1 MLSKYPMIVQK
12 QLFDAWSLFLIGTLL
27 IFLNFSHPPQIALSY
42 DIYGYYLYLPMFFI
56 HSNLDFS
63 NMDLVYKLNELYK
76 NTPTLYQLSFID
88 FQNYIIRYPIGLS
101 ILYFPFFLLGH
112 GWALISNFPADG
124 FSYPYEKS
132 IWIGSIL
139 VSFLGYLYLYK
150 TLIRYFSFKATNL
163 TLIIL
168 FLGTNLLVYNGM
180 FGSNLMS
187 HNYLFTLYALLIYF
201 TDKAETY
208 KSNRYF
214 YTAIFICSLCALV
227 RPVEIISLC
236 IPTFWGG
243 WDQLLTQLRNTRKLL
258 LSILILSSI
267 GAIQLLYWK
276 IYCGHFFVDSYN
288 NAGEGLDLMS
298 PHLWDFLFSFRK
310 GWIIYTPLVAV
321 SIIGFIFLRG
331 LNAQIFSAITIT
343 FILHIYLASSWSNW
357 WYSSSFSSRAAVP
370 AYALL
375 AFPIAAITT
384 YLLNNKS
391 NRLLRSAIALSIILC
406 IILNVFQTWQFTK
419 GIIDPIRM
427 TKAAYFKNFL
437 KTERHPETDYLLL
450 INRSE
455 KDTFNFAMNPFL
467 SHKVVAY
474 EDLEYGEVKPNHSSL
489 SYEGLRSEM
498 VAPGQ
503 FSSSLYSTFNACT
516 PHDHSFLK
524 FSAVLYYKSD
534 TVKTI
539 ETLICIEMQHNG
551 ANYFWRALNLKD
563 QALIN
568 NSWNNISFNYL
579 TPEVRDQT
587 DLIKATIWNTGKDTI
602 YLDKLMLESF
612 Y

>member
-1 MLSKYPMIVQK
+1 MIVQK
-12 QLFDAWSLFLIGTLL
+12 HQFSTWSLFLIGILL
-27 IFLNFSHPPQIALSY
+27 IIINFSWPPHIALSY

-56 HSNLDFS
+56 HGNLDFS

-76 NTPTLYQLSFID
+76 NTPTFYQLSYID

-101 ILYFPFFLLGH
+101 ILYLPFFVIGH
-112 GWALISNFPADG
+112 GCALLFNFPADG

-132 IWIGSIL
+132 IWIGSICI
-139 VSFLGYLYLYK
+139 SFIGYLFLYK
-150 TLIRYFSFKATNL
+150 TLIRYVSIKATNL
-163 TLIIL
+163 ALILL
-168 FLGTNLLVYNGM
+168 FLGTNLMVYNGM

-187 HNYLFTLYALLIYF
+187 HNYLFTLYALILYF
-201 TDKAETY
+201 SDKAQSQ
-208 KSNRYF
+208 KSARSF
-214 YTAIFICSLCALV
+214 YLGIFLCSIAALV

-236 IPTFWGG
+236 IPLFWGG
-243 WDQLLTQLRNTRKLL
+243 GKQFFTFLQNRKK
-258 LSILILSSI
+258 LILSIMIIAAAGSL
-267 GAIQLLYWK
+267 QMLYWK
-276 IYCGHFFVDSYN
+276 KYCGHFIVDSYH
-288 NAGEGLDLMS
+288 NAGEGLDLFA
-298 PHLWDFLFSFRK
+298 PHTFNYLFSFRK
-310 GWIIYTPLVAV
+310 GWLIYTPLVA
-321 SIIGFIFLRG
+321 ITLIGFILIRKRYPS
-331 LNAQIFSAITIT
+331 IFYPLFITL
-343 FILHIYLASSWSNW
+343 ILHIYFASSWSNW

-370 AYALL
+370 SYALL
-375 AFPIAAITT
+375 AFPLAA
-384 YLLNNKS
+384 LLAYIFHSKAH
-391 NRLLRSAIALSIILC
+391 RLIRIGLALSIGLC
-406 IILNVFQTWQFTK
+406 TVLNIFQTWQFTK

-455 KDTFNFAMNPFL
+455 KDTFNFAMIPFL

-489 SYEGLRSEM
+489 SYEGLRSEI

-568 NSWNNISFNYL
+568 NGWNNISFNYL